1 MSHRVLVVDD
11 EPFILRSLSFVLER
25 AGFEVLQAR
34 DGDEAL
40 EALRDHHPQ
49 VCLLDVMM
57 PRRSGYEV
65 CEIVKGD
72 PDLRDIYVIMLT
84 AKGQE
89 VARERGFAAGCD
101 EYLTKPFSPSL
112 IVEKVKAAF
121 ESSRDPEERT
131 EGGAAAAA
139 SVGGAEA

>member
-1 MSHRVLVVDD
+1 MSQRVLVVDD

-25 AGFEVLQAR
+25 AGYEVLQAR

-40 EALRDHHPQ
+40 EVLRDRRPQ

-57 PRRSGYEV
+57 PRRSGFEV

-72 PDLRDIYVIMLT
+72 PELRSTYVVMLT

-89 VARERGFAAGCD
+89 AARERGVQAGCD
-101 EYLTKPFSPSL
+101 EYLTKPVDRARLIATCAQLIGSAAEAPLPS
-112 IVEKVKAAF
+112 KAA
-121 ESSRDPEERT
+121 SPDISRA
-131 EGGAAAAA
+131 G
-139 SVGGAEA
+139 

>member
-1 MSHRVLVVDD
+1 MSQRVLVVDD

-40 EALRDHHPQ
+40 EVLRDHRPQ

-72 PDLRDIYVIMLT
+72 PDLRDTHVIMLT

-89 VARERGFAAGCD
+89 VARERGLAAGCD

-121 ESSRDPEERT
+121 EAANASPVDSVPAAG
-131 EGGAAAAA
+131 EGG
-139 SVGGAEA
+139 

>member
-1 MSHRVLVVDD
+1 MPQRVLVVDD

-40 EALRDHHPQ
+40 EELRDHRPQ

-72 PDLRDIYVIMLT
+72 PDLRGTHVIMLT

-89 VARERGFAAGCD
+89 VARERGLAAGCD

-112 IVEKVKAAF
+112 IVEKVRAAF
-121 ESSRDPEERT
+121 QA
-131 EGGAAAAA
+131 GGADSELREGPVDAVPVAGEE
-139 SVGGAEA
+139 S